1 MSRVRMC
8 IDVPVMRQ
16 VWARAGVSSLALAVA
31 LMVGWG
37 FPGRSSAAPLP
48 RIDMKVLLVGTSATE
63 PDFEAWQ
70 AELQRE
76 GVPFDTVVGASHTPI
91 TAATLTGPT
100 SADGTQEGKYQAII
114 IAVAGDTDCSVT
126 PCVSDLSAA
135 ESAAIESYEQQF
147 EVRQI
152 TGYAY
157 PGATNGMNSPTT
169 SGALDGV
176 QGALT
181 ADGQKVFA
189 SLNGPVPMG
198 TGGPIDP
205 NNPTTYGYEA
215 TPLTA
220 TSTPALPAGA
230 SFDTLVSGPGNSSL
244 VGIYTHADGVQEMVE
259 TFNQNQYLLQAE
271 LLRHGALN
279 WVTRGVYFGDQR
291 NYLEANVDDNF
302 LGDDSWDT
310 TTHSTDYDATS
321 ALREVPA
328 DVTTAA
334 NWSAANKFRI
344 DMLFNG
350 GGSVA
355 VAAGNSLVGSGD
367 GGSGNAG
374 VTGTTGGTATNTDP
388 LLAAFQADKNDF
400 GWISH
405 TWDHPNIDEG
415 CATQNYIE
423 AELNQN
429 TNWGAEA
436 PSATSGDPTSGGLGL
451 TESTD
456 PADAYGNENPS
467 VVITG
472 EHSGLA
478 NLLPGNPGQ
487 VDPPSLDSADVAKT
501 TGTLPAGEY
510 VYAISDQFNTA
521 APGATPVAG
530 SGESAASVSAPV
542 TVPAPGAVTLNWG
555 AVCKAADYKIYRAP
569 FTPTSPGATTG
580 TIGDY
585 TLISTVA
592 ANTKT
597 DFTNPT
603 SSDPTTGADNGGG
616 AVTKTFTDDG
626 TQTGTPGTPLTIG
639 DADESAYEQNPAL
652 NAAFAGTVDGGI
664 KYFGADASK
673 PYPNAADS
681 TFATGAFG
689 GAATEYPAGTSFPDA
704 GATGIPRYP
713 TNIYYNVSTNAQEV
727 DEYETLYDEP
737 TCTPIAGVTT
747 CNPAGTTFT
756 IDQIVASIDQG
767 MFQHVMGNDPRP
779 DYFHQTNLMSQTT
792 GSATGEGDGLFY
804 ETLDPLLKQY
814 NTYFGSNSPIE
825 QLTMA
830 QIGTL
835 LNQQA
840 AWKANTQVSGYI
852 QGNKVT
858 VTNGGAAAD
867 VPLTGLSTVGSSYGG
882 TQSGWTSEA
891 AGSTTYTAQST
902 WPAPGA
908 AQAPQG
914 NWVGQLGT
922 SGYLLAGW
930 DGSQDVS
937 NLPGITPTL
946 VSGTRT
952 PWAANTTDV
961 RALQAPDG
969 TTVRNASAYSDPN
982 VVTEGLKFTN
992 AYTGDI
998 SIYAVDWDNQGR
1010 TETISLNDGSGP
1022 RIYSLADFSQGEWLT
1037 FPVSVAAGATVTI
1050 SATNTATATA
1060 TTTPTAVI
1068 SAVMIGD
1075 AGAPPVTGGTQ
1086 APQGSWS
1093 KAYGAAGYDLAGWN
1107 GTSDLSWMPN
1117 AAITLD
1123 QGSRAVQAATTT
1135 DARALSDPTGTTR
1148 TAADYTDP
1156 NQVRVK
1162 LTFNQAYTG
1171 NIHLYGVDWDT
1182 TARREL
1188 ITVNGQTAQLSS
1200 DFSHGVWVSFPITEA
1215 AGDTLLITVDR
1226 TAGTSAVLSGIFL
1239 GEAPGQ
1245 APTAAISAPNDGQ
1258 TYNQNQQVPTQFSCS
1273 DPGPGISSCADSN
1286 GGSGTS
1292 GSLDT
1297 SATGA
1302 HKYTVTATSIDGQ
1315 TGTATISYTVAAAP
1329 SATPPVTNP
1338 VTPPSTTPPVT
1349 NPVTPP
1355 TTKPVAPPTGTPPPV
1370 TTPPVTVPALR
1381 VRSVNIHPGYTGL
1394 IVTGPDGARVKLSEE
1409 IGAKTVQI
1417 GVVRLVGGTATLS
1430 RAVSWRCAPLQ
1441 GTVVATM
1448 LSPAQMQR
1456 TTLTVT
1462 NPPCSKRLATT
1473 ITRHSGVRGTILIKL
1488 HDLWGTDPLR
1498 VRICLTA
1505 PGGGASCHSVA
1516 LSAGRRRTLKLR
1528 APAPGSWKV
1537 SVTTKFNEKVEGI
1550 AWVI

>member
-1 MSRVRMC
+1 MSRARMC
-8 IDVPVMRQ
+8 IDVPAMRH
-16 VWARAGVSSLALAVA
+16 VWARAGVAFLALAVA
-31 LMVGWG
+31 VMVGWG
-37 FPGRSSAAPLP
+37 LPGRSSAAPLP
-48 RIDMKVLLVGTSATE
+48 RIDLKVLLVGTSATE
-63 PDFEAWQ
+63 PDFVAWQ
-70 AELQRE
+70 AALQRE

-91 TAATLTGPT
+91 TAATLTSPT
-100 SADGTQEGKYQAII
+100 LADGTQEGKYQAII
-114 IAVAGDTDCSVT
+114 MAIAGDTDCSAS

-135 ESAAIESYEQQF
+135 ESAAIESYEQEF

-152 TGYAY
+152 TGDAY
-157 PGATNGMNSPTT
+157 PGTTNGMNTPTV
-169 SGALDGV
+169 SGVLDGI
-176 QGALT
+176 QGSLT

-189 SLNGPVPMG
+189 SLNGPVPMDTG
-198 TGGPIDP
+198 TF
-205 NNPTTYGYEA
+205 GYEA

-220 TSTPALPAGA
+220 TSTPTALPAGA
-230 SFDTLVSGPGNSSL
+230 SFDTLVSGPSNSSL

-259 TFNQNQYLLQAE
+259 TFNQNQYQLQSE
-271 LLRHGALN
+271 LLRHGALD
-279 WVTRGVYFGDQR
+279 WATRGVYFGDQR
-291 NYLEANVDDNF
+291 NYLEAHVDDNF
-302 LGDDSWDT
+302 LADDTWDT
-310 TTHSTDYDATS
+310 TTHSTDYDPTT

-328 DVTTAA
+328 DVTNAA

-367 GGSGNAG
+367 GGSGGTG
-374 VTGTTGGTATNTDP
+374 VSGTTGGTASNTDP

-415 CATQNYIE
+415 CASQNYIE

-436 PSATSGDPTSGGLGL
+436 ASATPGDPTTGGLGL

-456 PADAYGNENPS
+456 PTDAYGNENPS

-487 VDPPSLDSADVAKT
+487 VDPPSLDSADLAT
-501 TGTLPAGEY
+501 TPGSLPAGQY

-530 SGESAASVSAPV
+530 TGESAASVSAPV
-542 TVPAPGAVTLNWG
+542 TVPAAGAVTLNWG

-569 FTPTSPGATTG
+569 FTPTSAGATTG
-580 TIGDY
+580 TIGSY

-592 ANTKT
+592 ANTTT
-597 DFTNPT
+597 DFSDPT
-603 SSDPTTGADNGGG
+603 SPDPTTGADNGGG

-652 NAAFAGTVDGGI
+652 DAAFAGTVDGGI

-681 TFATGAFG
+681 TFATGAFA

-727 DEYETLYDEP
+727 DEYETLYDAP
-737 TCTPIAGVTT
+737 TCTAIPGVTS

-756 IDQIVASIDQG
+756 IADILASIDQG

-792 GSATGEGDGLFY
+792 GAATGEGDGLFY

-830 QIGTL
+830 QIGNL

-852 QGNKVT
+852 QGNQVT
-858 VTNGGAAAD
+858 ITNGGAAAD
-867 VPLTGLSTVGSSYGG
+867 VPLTGITTVGTPYGG

-914 NWVGQLGT
+914 GWVNQLGT

-937 NLPGITPTL
+937 NLPGITATL
-946 VSGTRT
+946 TSGTRT
-952 PWAANTTDV
+952 LWAANTTDV

-969 TTVRNASAYSDPN
+969 STVRNASAYSDPN
-982 VVTEGLKFTN
+982 VVTEGLSFKN
-992 AYTGDI
+992 AYSGDI
-998 SIYAVDWDNQGR
+998 SIYAVDWDKQGR

-1022 RIYSLADFSQGEWLT
+1022 RIYSLGTDFSQGEWLT
-1037 FPVSVAAGATVTI
+1037 FPVNVAAGATVTI

-1075 AGAPPVTGGTQ
+1075 AGAPPITAGTQ
-1086 APQGSWS
+1086 APQGNWS
-1093 KAYGAAGYDLAGWN
+1093 KAYGAGGYDLAGWN
-1107 GTSDLSWMPN
+1107 GTSDLSWMPT

-1135 DARALSDPTGTTR
+1135 DVRALSNPTGTSR

-1162 LTFNQAYTG
+1162 LTFNSAYTG
-1171 NIHLYGVDWDT
+1171 NIHLYSVDWDT

-1200 DFSHGVWVSFPITEA
+1200 DFGQGAWVSFPITVA
-1215 AGDTLLITVDR
+1215 AGGTLPITVDR

-1245 APTAAISAPNDGQ
+1245 APTAQISAPAGDQ
-1258 TYNQNQQVPTQFSCS
+1258 TYNQNQKVATQFSCS
-1273 DPGPGISSCADSN
+1273 DAGPGISSCADSN
-1286 GGSGTS
+1286 GGSGAS
-1292 GSLDT
+1292 GSLTGTLDT
-1297 SATGA
+1297 STTGA

-1315 TGTATISYTVAAAP
+1315 TGTTTISYTVVAVP

-1338 VTPPSTTPPVT
+1338 VTPPTTQ
-1349 NPVTPP
+1349 
-1355 TTKPVAPPTGTPPPV
+1355 PVAPPTGSPAPV
-1370 TTPPVTVPALR
+1370 PAPPVTVPALR
-1381 VRSVNIHPGYTGL
+1381 VRSAHSRPGYTGL
-1394 IVTGPDGARVKLSEE
+1394 IVTGPVGARVKLSEKL
-1409 IGAKTVQI
+1409 GAKTVQL
-1417 GVVRLVGGTATLS
+1417 GVVRLVKGTARLS
-1430 RAVSWRCAPLQ
+1430 RAVSWRCSPLQ
-1441 GTVVATM
+1441 GTVVATT
-1448 LSPAQMQR
+1448 LSPAKVQR

-1462 NPPCSKRLATT
+1462 TPPCSKRLATT
-1473 ITRHSGVRGTILIKL
+1473 ITRHSGVPGTILIKL
-1488 HDLWGTDPLR
+1488 HDLWGAGALR

-1505 PGGGASCHSVA
+1505 PGGDASCHAVA
-1516 LSAGRRRTLKLR
+1516 LSARAQRTLKFE
-1528 APAPGSWKV
+1528 APTPGSWKV
-1537 SVTTKFNEKVEGI
+1537 SVTTQFNEKVEGI
-1550 AWVI
+1550 AWVS